1 MIPFMIIP
9 IIFAVLPPARDAIF
23 TIMDIIVIISVIIQA
38 HPAPLRRPHAT
49 TRLAIPSIMEPMPP
63 ARKTRLKTPRAVKPI
78 PLIIKKIP
86 LIIISIAM
94 IVIPIGLFF
103 SNWFLFIRK
112 QTCLKVFSWAYVG
125 E

>member
-9 IIFAVLPPARDAIF
+9 IILAVFPPAICATF
-23 TIMDIIVIISVIIQA
+23 TITEIIVSISVIIQA

-49 TRLAIPSIMEPMPP
+49 TRLAIPRSMEPMPA

-78 PLIIKKIP
+78 PPIIKRIP

-94 IVIPIGLFF
+94 IVIPIGL
-103 SNWFLFIRK
+103 SLCNWFLFIRK
-112 QTCLKVFSWAYVG
+112 RPA
-125 E
+125 

>member
-9 IIFAVLPPARDAIF
+9 IIFAVFPPARDAIF
-23 TIMDIIVIISVIIQA
+23 TIMEITVIISVTIQA

-49 TRLAIPSIMEPMPP
+49 TRLAIPRIMEPIPP
-63 ARKTRLKTPRAVKPI
+63 ARKTRLRTPRAVKPT
-78 PLIIKKIP
+78 PPIINRIP
-86 LIIISIAM
+86 LIIIRIAI

-112 QTCLKVFSWAYVG
+112 QTSIKVFSYVCSL
-125 E
+125 